1 METVVVAIDES
12 KFAQFALKYY
22 AENLHKPAYKVVL
35 FHALENLFAKDLSQ
49 GRLDEFNRRTEQK
62 TVAMKEM
69 YSKLAED
76 LQIEVEI
83 RIEKV
88 DLKPEYA
95 ITEFIK
101 EAKPKFVV
109 TGTRGVGVIRRTI
122 LGSTSDFILHHVC
135 CPVVICNMDD

>member
-1 METVVVAIDES
+1 MTPKSCSLVKQNKHAKLPSYRQIVIFLKKKS
-12 KFAQFALKYY
+12 KYKLFEFFSRKCKSYICLTLFLKRFIK
-22 AENLHKPAYKVVL
+22 H
-35 FHALENLFAKDLSQ
+35 FIFSI
-49 GRLDEFNRRTEQK
+49 F
-62 TVAMKEM
+62 
-69 YSKLAED
+69 
-76 LQIEVEI
+76 QIEVEI
-83 RIEKV
+83 RIERV

>member
-1 METVVVAIDES
+1 M
-12 KFAQFALKYY
+12 KFFFSLKCKSY
-22 AENLHKPAYKVVL
+22 L
-35 FHALENLFAKDLSQ
+35 FLTLFLKGFIKHFIFSI
-49 GRLDEFNRRTEQK
+49 F
-62 TVAMKEM
+62 
-69 YSKLAED
+69 
-76 LQIEVEI
+76 QIEVEI

>member
-1 METVVVAIDES
+1 MKPKSCSLVKQNQHAKIPSYRPIVIFRLFFFQKS
-12 KFAQFALKYY
+12 KNNFMIFFFSRKCKSYLFLTLFLKKFIK
-22 AENLHKPAYKVVL
+22 NFIFLI
-35 FHALENLFAKDLSQ
+35 F
-49 GRLDEFNRRTEQK
+49 
-62 TVAMKEM
+62 
-69 YSKLAED
+69 
-76 LQIEVEI
+76 QIEVEI